1 MSRVVVL
8 GAGISGHTSAAFLRK
23 WLAKKDE
30 VVVISPQPTYNWI
43 PSNIWVG
50 VGLMRTEPDPG
61 VNKMNAANPPSVWF
75 YATKP
80 TRMAVF
86 LRTFVPYQL
95 WRFLWLNL
103 KMLAIIRRSHKGHA

>member
-1 MSRVVVL
+1 M
-8 GAGISGHTSAAFLRK
+8 T
-23 WLAKKDE
+23 
-30 VVVISPQPTYNWI
+30 PP
-43 PSNIWVG
+43 
-50 VGLMRTEPDPG
+50 
-61 VNKMNAANPPSVWF
+61 NAPNDWF

-80 TRMAVF
+80 TRATLF